1 MREFSRVLVTGGAE
15 FIRFRGGVG
24 VAEGLSGGLQ
34 RWVCCGNP
42 FMLVRVRPPTPTFS
56 GLSFGNSVYPL
67 M

>member
-24 VAEGLSGGLQ
+24 VAEGLSGGVQ

-42 FMLVRVRPPTPTFS
+42 FMPVRVRPRLQRF
-56 GLSFGNSVYPL
+56 LE
-67 M
+67 